1 MNLSTSLQYSNYA
14 PQPLIGYPYRRS
26 GVMVM
31 PRYDFLDHYYVSASA
46 VLELDPYQYDLT
58 TKQYDLKIGHPQLAT
73 LGAGLGYQDDCTT
86 LSVNYSRSYTNSI
99 NTQSVNQTVLI
110 SLTLRTL
117 ADIKLNQALGSTAT
131 VQDGV
136 FK

>member
-1 MNLSTSLQYSNYA
+1 MK
-14 PQPLIGYPYRRS
+14 
-26 GVMVM
+26 V
-31 PRYDFLDHYYVSASA
+31 
-46 VLELDPYQYDLT
+46 
-58 TKQYDLKIGHPQLAT
+58 GHPEFAV

-86 LSVNYSRSYTNSI
+86 LSVNYSRSYTDSI
-99 NTQSVNQTVLI
+99 GTQSVNQTVLL

-117 ADIKLNQALGSTAT
+117 ADFKLNQNLGATST

>member
-1 MNLSTSLQYSNYA
+1 MFSE
-14 PQPLIGYPYRRS
+14 RF
-26 GVMVM
+26 
-31 PRYDFLDHYYVSASA
+31 DFLDHYYVNGSAT
-46 VLELDPYQYDLT
+46 VEFNPYQYDFAT
-58 TKQYDLKIGHPQLAT
+58 AQYDLKTGHPEIAV

-86 LSVNYSRSYTNSI
+86 LSVSYTRSYTNSVAGTSTDL
-99 NTQSVNQTVLI
+99 NTNQTVLV

-117 ADIKLNQALGSTAT
+117 ADFKLNQSLGATST